1 MSLTG
6 QDMEL
11 EVAAGRS
18 EELRNLIAYHNR
30 RYYQLDD
37 PEISDAA
44 YDLLFTE
51 LRQLEERYPELV
63 TPDSPTRRVGAPP
76 LEKFHP
82 FSHPSPMLSLSNAF
96 TEEEI
101 RDFDERIKRFLGRS
115 LGTFPGRFLGGSESI
130 AYVIEP
136 KLDGVAVN
144 LLYEH
149 GVLITGATR
158 GDGATGE
165 DVTLNI
171 RTVAAIPLSL
181 RGNGAM
187 PIPERLEVRGE
198 VVIATAAFRV
208 LNERRLE
215 AGEQVFANPRN
226 AAAGSL
232 RQLDSRITA
241 RRPLDF
247 FAYAI
252 GMAAE
257 TVMNTHWEVLVALKA
272 WGFKIHPFA
281 RRSDQI
287 EECVKGYR
295 ELYAA
300 REELSH
306 EIDGMVIKVNDLSLQ
321 DELGAVSRSPRW
333 ALACKFPAYQETTV
347 VERIDVQ
354 VGRTG
359 ALTPVAI
366 MTPVQI
372 GGVTVSRASLHN
384 QDEIDRKDIRIGDTV
399 VVQRAGDVIPEVVKV
414 VTSLR
419 KGTELPFTIPAT
431 CPVCG
436 SAVVRLD
443 GEAAHRCIGI
453 ACPAQIKEH
462 IVHFASRGGM
472 DIEGLGE
479 KMVYQ
484 LVDAGLIKD
493 PVDLYFLTAEQLLAL
508 ERTGEKSAGNLLRA
522 IDGAKSPP
530 LEKLIFALGIRH
542 VGESMA
548 KLLARR
554 YAVLEDLMA
563 ATVDELTTIRDVGPE
578 AAKSIVR
585 FFQEPSN
592 LQVLAKLITAGIAPI
607 NRQFSAATESPGALT
622 GKTFVLTGTLEHM
635 TRQEAKVRIE
645 SLGGKT
651 TESVTKKT
659 HYVVAGLSPGSK
671 LDKAKTLG
679 ISILD
684 EEAFFKLMESQ

>member
-1 MSLTG
+1 MILDG
-6 QDMEL
+6 QDL
-11 EVAAGRS
+11 APAVAAGRS

-30 RYYQLDD
+30 RYHQLDD

-51 LRQLEERYPELV
+51 LRHLETRYPELLD
-63 TPDSPTRRVGAPP
+63 PDSPTQRVGAPP
-76 LEKFHP
+76 LEKFQSFP
-82 FSHPSPMLSLSNAF
+82 HPSPMLSLANAF
-96 TEEEI
+96 TEKEI
-101 RDFDERIKRFLGRS
+101 RDFDERIQRFLGRS
-115 LGTFPGRFLGGSESI
+115 SGLFPGGAETI

-149 GVLITGATR
+149 GALVTGATR
-158 GDGATGE
+158 GDGTTGE

-181 RGNGAM
+181 LGNGGL
-187 PIPERLEVRGE
+187 PIPKRLEIRGE
-198 VVIATAAFRV
+198 IVIATAAFRV

-215 AGEQVFANPRN
+215 AGEQLFANPRN

-241 RRPLDF
+241 KRPLDF

-252 GMAAE
+252 GMAADM
-257 TVMNTHWEVLVALKA
+257 VMKTHWEVLAALKA
-272 WGFKIHPFA
+272 WGFKVHPFA
-281 RRSDQI
+281 RRVDQI
-287 EECVKGYR
+287 EDCVQGYG

-300 REELSH
+300 REDLSY
-306 EIDGMVIKVNDLSLQ
+306 EIDGMVIKVNDLDLQ

-347 VERIDVQ
+347 IEAIDVQ

-419 KGTELPFTIPAT
+419 KGTELPYAIPQT

-436 SAVVRLD
+436 SAVIRIE

-493 PVDLYFLTAEQLLAL
+493 PADLYFLRAEQLLPL

-522 IDGAKSPP
+522 IAGTRSPF
-530 LEKLIFALGIRH
+530 LEKLIFAFGIRH

-548 KLLARR
+548 KILARK
-554 YAVLEDLMA
+554 YAALEDIMA

-592 LQVLAKLITAGIAPI
+592 LQVLAKLKTAGVAPI
-607 NRQFSAATESPGALT
+607 NRLFSASTEASGALS
-622 GKTFVLTGTLEHM
+622 GKTFVLTGTLERM
-635 TRQEAKVRIE
+635 TRQEARQLIE
-645 SLGGKT
+645 SRGGKT
-651 TESVTKKT
+651 SESVTKKT
-659 HYVVAGLSPGSK
+659 DYVIAGTSAGSK

-684 EEAFFKLMESQ
+684 EETFFLLMEST

>member
-1 MSLTG
+1 MTLTG
-6 QDMEL
+6 QDMGHA
-11 EVAAGRS
+11 VAARRI

-30 RYYQLDD
+30 RYYHLDD
-37 PEISDAA
+37 PEVSDAA
-44 YDLLFTE
+44 YDRLFEE
-51 LRQLEERYPELV
+51 LRQWEERYPELA
-63 TPDSPTRRVGAPP
+63 TSDSPTRRVGATP
-76 LEKFHP
+76 LDKFLP
-82 FSHPSPMLSLSNAF
+82 FSHPSPMLSLANAF
-96 TEEEI
+96 TEDDI
-101 RDFDERIKRFLGRS
+101 RDFDTRIKRFLGRS
-115 LGTFPGRFLGGSESI
+115 DAI

-144 LLYEH
+144 LLY
-149 GVLITGATR
+149 GQGILVTGATR

-165 DVTLNI
+165 DITLNI
-171 RTVAAIPLSL
+171 RTVDAIPLSL
-181 RGNGAM
+181 DRNRGI
-187 PIPERLEVRGE
+187 PIPGRLEIRGE
-198 VVIATAAFRV
+198 VVIATAAFRG

-241 RRPLDF
+241 KRPLDF

-257 TVMNTHWEVLVALKA
+257 TGLHTHWDVLGALKS
-272 WGFKIHPFA
+272 WGFKVHPFA
-281 RRSDQI
+281 RQAERI
-287 EECVKGYR
+287 EDCVNGYG
-295 ELYAA
+295 ELLAS
-300 REELSH
+300 REELAY
-306 EIDGMVIKVNDLSLQ
+306 EIDGMVIKVNDLALQ
-321 DELGAVSRSPRW
+321 DELGTVSRSPRW

-347 VERIDVQ
+347 IEGIDVQ

-419 KGTELPFTIPAT
+419 KGTELPFAIPAT

-436 SAVVRLD
+436 SAVIRLE

-493 PVDLYFLTAEQLLAL
+493 PADLYSLNAEELLAL

-522 IDGAKSPP
+522 IAGAKTPP

-542 VGESMA
+542 VGETMA
-548 KLLARR
+548 KLFASR

-563 ATVDELTTIRDVGPE
+563 ATVDELMKIRDVGPE

-592 LQVLAKLITAGIAPI
+592 LQVLEKLKTAGVAPI
-607 NRQFSAATESPGALT
+607 NRRFSAARSSSGALT
-622 GKTFVLTGTLEHM
+622 GKTFVLTGTLERI
-635 TRQEAKVRIE
+635 TRHDAREFIEAR
-645 SLGGKT
+645 GGKT
-651 TESVTKKT
+651 TESVTRRT
-659 HYVVAGLSPGSK
+659 DYVIAGTSPGSK
-671 LDKAKTLG
+671 LDKANTLG

-684 EEAFFKLMESQ
+684 EEAFFKLMESP